1 MFNLHLFA
9 KVDVE
14 VNDMQYSSNNSRTA
28 HQQSYETLRDM
39 ILNGT
44 IPQGTK
50 LVEEKLATQLG
61 VSRTPIRE
69 SIRKLEQ
76 EGLIV
81 NKRVVKLSETDLR
94 NTFELRMLLE
104 GHAAR
109 SAAAYLSETELLAL
123 EQCVDIGRS
132 GSLDEVMHANKEF
145 HEIIMKASNNSMMI
159 DLFDRMQSVIYLFRH
174 TVVYYHRPF
183 LIDEHQHICE
193 AIRAHDG
200 DTAERLIKEHLQA
213 DLDFCLH
220 LIR

>member
-1 MFNLHLFA
+1 
-9 KVDVE
+9 
-14 VNDMQYSSNNSRTA
+14 MQQNSSKSGSA
-28 HQQSYETLRDM
+28 YQQSYEALRDM

-44 IPQGTK
+44 LAQGSK
-50 LVEEKLATQLG
+50 LVEEKLAADLN

-76 EGLIV
+76 EGLVV

-94 NTFELRMLLE
+94 NTFELRKLLE
-104 GHAAR
+104 GHAAQC
-109 SAAAYLSETELLAL
+109 AASYLSEQELVAL
-123 EQCVDIGRS
+123 EQCVTVGRS
-132 GSLDEVMHANKEF
+132 GTLDEIMEANKTF
-145 HEIIMKASNNSMMI
+145 HEIIMGASNNSLMI

-200 DTAERLIKEHLQA
+200 HKAEQLMKEHLQA

>member
-1 MFNLHLFA
+1 
-9 KVDVE
+9 
-14 VNDMQYSSNNSRTA
+14 MQYSSNNSRTA

-104 GHAAR
+104 GHAAQR
-109 SAAAYLSETELLAL
+109 GCLL
-123 EQCVDIGRS
+123 VR
-132 GSLDEVMHANKEF
+132 
-145 HEIIMKASNNSMMI
+145 
-159 DLFDRMQSVIYLFRH
+159 DRATGFGAMCGHRAFR
-174 TVVYYHRPF
+174 
-183 LIDEHQHICE
+183 L
-193 AIRAHDG
+193 AG
-200 DTAERLIKEHLQA
+200 
-213 DLDFCLH
+213 
-220 LIR
+220 

>member
-1 MFNLHLFA
+1 
-9 KVDVE
+9 
-14 VNDMQYSSNNSRTA
+14 MQHSSNKSRSA
-28 HQQSYETLRDM
+28 YRQSYETIRDM

-50 LVEEKLATQLG
+50 LVEEKLAAELG

-94 NTFELRMLLE
+94 NTFELRKLLE

-109 SAAAYLSETELLAL
+109 SAAAYLSEKEQTAL
-123 EQCVDIGRS
+123 ESCVKIGYS
-132 GSLDEVMHANKEF
+132 GTLEEIMEANKEF
-145 HEIIMKASNNSMMI
+145 HEIIMRASNNALMI
-159 DLFDRMQSVIYLFRH
+159 DLFERMQSVIYLFRQ
-174 TVVYYHRPF
+174 TVVYYNRPF
-183 LIDEHQHICE
+183 LIDEHHRICE
-193 AIRAHDG
+193 AIKAHDG
-200 DTAERLIKEHLQA
+200 DTAERLMKEHLQA
-213 DLDFCLH
+213 DLEFCLH

>member
-1 MFNLHLFA
+1 MQDRGA
-9 KVDVE
+9 K
-14 VNDMQYSSNNSRTA
+14 SRSA
-28 HQQSYETLRDM
+28 YQQSYEVLRDM
-39 ILNGT
+39 ILKGE
-44 IPQGTK
+44 IAQGTK
-50 LVEEKLATQLG
+50 LVEEKLAADLG

-109 SAAAYLSETELLAL
+109 SAAAYLSDQALAAL
-123 EQCVDIGRS
+123 EHCVRIGHT
-132 GSLDEVMHANKEF
+132 GTKDEIMEANKEF
-145 HEIIMKASNNSMMI
+145 HEIIMRATNNSLMI
-159 DLFDRMQSVIYLFRH
+159 DLFERMQSVIYLFRQ
-174 TVVYYHRPF
+174 TVVYYNRPF
-183 LIDEHQHICE
+183 LIEEHQRICE
-193 AIRAHDG
+193 AIKAHDG
-200 DTAERLIKEHLQA
+200 DTAERLMKEHLQA